1 MARPTKLT
9 PELQK
14 RITDAIQGGVDKK
27 VAAAMAGIAESTFYD
42 WLDQGRKPD
51 ALPEFSE
58 FSESIERAEAEAEVV
73 KVSRIS
79 IAANNGNWK
88 AASWWLERKHPER
101 WSETK
106 KLQTEITGADGGPVK
121 ISIEDAKKAV
131 LEALTEGISNGTIS
145 QGEDTTSK

>member
-73 KVSRIS
+73 KVGRIS

-101 WSETK
+101 WSESK
-106 KLQTEITGADGGPVK
+106 KLQTEITGADGGPIK

>member
-73 KVSRIS
+73 KVGRIS

-106 KLQTEITGADGGPVK
+106 KLQTEITGADGGPIK